1 MEGLEAATSAAAP
14 AAQPAPAPAAAAPAP
29 APAPAA
35 PASAPASSGS
45 GSMGSIK
52 EAIQSLN
59 YIEVGMGILGV
70 AALFSLINYYRWMTM
85 TGKALNTEIQNK
97 IDDLS
102 IKVADL
108 QSATQ
113 RDELLGNQGFDG
125 MFS

>member
-1 MEGLEAATSAAAP
+1 MEGLEAATSSAAAP
-14 AAQPAPAPAAAAPAP
+14 AAAPAPAPAAAAPAP
-29 APAPAA
+29 APAPA
-35 PASAPASSGS
+35 SAPASSGG
-45 GSMGSIK
+45 GSMDSIK
-52 EAIQSLN
+52 DAFQSLN
-59 YIEVGMGILGV
+59 WNEVIFGVLGT
-70 AALFSLINYYRWMTM
+70 AALYYTIYYYRYNIT

-113 RDELLGNQGFDG
+113 RDELLGNQSFDG

>member
-14 AAQPAPAPAAAAPAP
+14 AATPAPAPAAATPAP

-35 PASAPASSGS
+35 PASAPASSGG

-52 EAIQSLN
+52 EALQNLN

-85 TGKALNTEIQNK
+85 SGKALNTEIQNK
-97 IDDLS
+97 LDEHD
-102 IKVADL
+102 IKIRDL

-113 RDELLGNQGFDG
+113 RDELLGNQSFDG
-125 MFS
+125 MFA